1 MKNQW
6 AGWTLALLFSVQLAV
21 STILPRAEKVS
32 PLRETLRGYHYLLG
46 LIILVLVVVQIF
58 SWWRNRNQHS
68 RLPLSRSSATLTSL
82 LTIGLYLA
90 LLVTA
95 IFGPLQ
101 GFSAGYTIHL
111 ADLVTL
117 PALVPKSQPL
127 WQFSGYFHSAGGFV
141 VMLFTLAAVTASAY
155 LKLRYDQGLLR
166 LFPDGVGAM
175 FYAQLVVAVYAFS
188 TFASPEPGPRAVAV
202 VVALTLVV
210 WGLARFLHRG
220 SAGSSSQSP
229 PNQTGISWAAAALV
243 LGLTALGTYGP
254 HAMFRVTPWPTGEKT
269 VTAPPEVTS
278 HAAPVALVNVTPE
291 TAFER
296 EVAAETYK
304 WCRFC
309 HTVAPGE
316 SHLVGPNLYAI
327 FGQKAAAVPNF
338 YYSDALAQASR
349 DGLIWTDETLG
360 QYLADPDGFVPGTS
374 MIISSG
380 PVRDPQVRAAVINI
394 LKRETMP
401 RDAWQDQQFDLED

>member
-6 AGWTLALLFSVQLAV
+6 VGWALALLFSAQLVV

-46 LIILVLVVVQIF
+46 LIILVLVVVQIL
-58 SWWRNRNQHS
+58 SWWRNRGEAVPPN
-68 RLPLSRSSATLTSL
+68 LSRASATLTSL

-90 LLVTA
+90 LFVTA

-101 GFSAGYTIHL
+101 GFSAGYAIHL

-166 LFPDGVGAM
+166 LFPSGVGVM

-202 VVALTLVV
+202 VIALTLVV
-210 WGLARFLHRG
+210 WAVAWFLHRG
-220 SAGSSSQSP
+220 SSPSAPTRVAG
-229 PNQTGISWAAAALV
+229 TSWAAAGLV
-243 LGLTALGTYGP
+243 LVLAAVGVYGP

-269 VTAPPEVTS
+269 VSAPPEVTS
-278 HAAPVALVNVTPE
+278 HAAPVALVSVTPE
-291 TAFER
+291 TDFER
-296 EVAAETYK
+296 DVAAETYK

-327 FGQKAAAVPNF
+327 FGQKAASVPNF

-349 DGLIWTDETLG
+349 EGLIWTDETLG

-380 PVRDPQVRAAVINI
+380 PVRDPQIRAAVINI

-401 RDAWQDQQFDLED
+401 RDAWRSEQADQGN